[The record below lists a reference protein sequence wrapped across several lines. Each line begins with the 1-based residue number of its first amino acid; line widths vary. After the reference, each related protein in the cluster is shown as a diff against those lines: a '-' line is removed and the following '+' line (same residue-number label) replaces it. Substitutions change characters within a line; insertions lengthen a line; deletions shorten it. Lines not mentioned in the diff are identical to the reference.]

1 MPSFISVCSIH
12 ATIRALAAI
21 VNTNCGALDAL
32 LCGNWSPVIDGNV
45 VVVSAVAAGK
55 GLLLAWVWFM
65 RLTSA
70 GWKQAIIGDPETIMA
85 ERV

>member
-1 MPSFISVCSIH
+1 MPAFIFVCFIH
-12 ATIRALAAI
+12 ATIRALASI

-32 LCGNWSPVIDGNV
+32 LCENWSPVIDGSV

-65 RLTSA
+65 RLASA
-70 GWKQAIIGDPETIMA
+70 RWRQAIIGDPVTIMA